1 MAARYTF
8 SETSVFQNKDKAD
21 ADKIGAELEKL
32 TSENGGRLQPAA
44 VVEQARNKK
53 SPLHRHFEW
62 DDTKAASAYRLDQAR
77 SIIGAVRIVSNDD
90 DEEPQRAW
98 LSIVDRGGAAYHTI
112 AEVTGSRELQLALLQ
127 QGERDLLAWER
138 RYKDLTDICQIVRA
152 ARERMRQHM
161 HDHEKRPP
169 Q

>member
-1 MAARYTF
+1 MPARYTF
-8 SETSVFQNKDKAD
+8 SETSVFQNKDKAN

-32 TSENGGRLQPAA
+32 TSKNGGRLQPAH
-44 VVEQARNKK
+44 VVEQARDKK

-77 SIIGAVRIVSNDD
+77 SIIGAVRIVSSDD

-112 AEVTGSRELQLALLQ
+112 AEVTGSHKLQLALLQ
-127 QGERDLLAWER
+127 QAERDLLAWER
-138 RYKDLTDICQIVRA
+138 RYKDLTDICEMVRK
-152 ARERMRQHM
+152 ARKKIQ
-161 HDHEKRPP
+161 DSIDDEKRPP
-169 Q
+169 L